1 MARRKANSAEPLKR
15 PGPAATMEVR
25 EAQLIALAYDRAEQ
39 RLIDGTASGQE
50 ITALLRLGSAK
61 TRYEIEKMKNETE
74 KLKSQKEVL
83 DAAKRTDE
91 MYDKAIA
98 AMRTYMGIA
107 EEVDGD
113 PYILGVD

>member
-1 MARRKANSAEPLKR
+1 MPRRKAEDAHPLRR
-15 PGPAATMEVR
+15 PPLATTQEGL
-25 EAQLIALAYDRAEQ
+25 ESQAIALAYERAIDR
-39 RLIDGTASGQE
+39 LVNDTASGQE

-61 TRYEIEKMKNETE
+61 TKYEIEKMRNETE
-74 KLKSQKEVL
+74 KLRSQKEVL
-83 DAAKRTDE
+83 DASKRTDE
-91 MYDKAIA
+91 MYDKAIT

>member
-1 MARRKANSAEPLKR
+1 MARRRTDSAEPLRKSR
-15 PGPAATMEVR
+15 PATTMEAR

-39 RLIDGTASGQE
+39 RLRDGTASGQE
-50 ITALLRLGSAK
+50 ITALIKAGSAK
-61 TRYEIEKMKNETE
+61 TRYEMEKLKNETE
-74 KLKSQKEVL
+74 KLKAQKEVL
-83 DAAKRTDE
+83 EASKRTDE

>member
-1 MARRKANSAEPLKR
+1 MARRKTENVEPLKR
-15 PGPAATMEVR
+15 APRAATQEAR

-50 ITALLRLGSAK
+50 ITALLKLGSAK
-61 TRYEIEKMKNETE
+61 TRYEIEKMRHETE

-83 DAAKRTDE
+83 DASKRTDE

>member
-1 MARRKANSAEPLKR
+1 MAKR
-15 PGPAATMEVR
+15 VLVPTETRPKQRPASTATGR
-25 EAQLIALAYDRAEQ
+25 EAQMVNLAIDLAEEQ
-39 RLIDGTASGQE
+39 LRNGTASSQV
-50 ITALLRLGSAK
+50 IVHFLKLG
-61 TRYEIEKMKNETE
+61 TEKEKLERQKLEMETE
-74 KLKSQKEVL
+74 KLKAQKEVL
-83 DAAKRTDE
+83 EASKRTDE